1 MTLQEFETTDRELRP
16 LMYDVGLRYFHSQDD
31 AEDVAQESLL
41 LLWKYCEKIDASRN
55 IKALAVK
62 VAKNCCISMKR
73 KKALKLTAASNE
85 NGIESHIPTSDFDRL
100 EAEEC
105 DALLDDMMQKSLSP
119 RERELFELRRLD
131 GLSNEEIEARTGVKK
146 TTVKSMVSKART
158 KLFYELKK
166 RMHQ

>member
-1 MTLQEFETTDRELRP
+1 MTLQEFETTARKLRP

-85 NGIESHIPTSDFDRL
+85 NGIESHITTSDFDRL

>member
-1 MTLQEFETTDRELRP
+1 MTLQEFETTARELRP

-146 TTVKSMVSKART
+146 TTVQSMVSKART

-166 RMHQ
+166 RMYQ

>member
-1 MTLQEFETTDRELRP
+1 MTLQEFETTARELRP

-41 LLWKYCEKIDASRN
+41 LLWKYCGKIDASRN

-85 NGIESHIPTSDFDRL
+85 NGIENHIPTSDFDKL

-146 TTVKSMVSKART
+146 TTVQSMVSKART

>member
-1 MTLQEFETTDRELRP
+1 MTLQEFETTARELRP

-85 NGIESHIPTSDFDRL
+85 NGIESHIPSSDFDRL

>member
-1 MTLQEFETTDRELRP
+1 MTQQEFETTAKELRP
-16 LMYDVGLRYFHSQDD
+16 LLYDVGLRYFHSQDD

-41 LLWKYCEKIDASRN
+41 LLWRYSEKMDASRN

-73 KKALKLTAASNE
+73 QKALKLTSDSNE
-85 NGIESHIPTSDFDRL
+85 NGLERHTPSSDFDRL
-100 EAEEC
+100 VAEEC

-146 TTVKSMVSKART
+146 NTVQSMVSKART
-158 KLFYELKK
+158 KLFCELKK
-166 RMHQ
+166 RMQE

>member
-1 MTLQEFETTDRELRP
+1 MTLQEFETTARELRP

-41 LLWKYCEKIDASRN
+41 LLWKYCGKIDASRN

-146 TTVKSMVSKART
+146 TTVQSMVSKART

-166 RMHQ
+166 RMH